1 MPDTIYHIK
10 ITADISNMAAVA
22 IMIHMVVEEAV
33 EMVEDTEIV
42 VMEDKMIAMATK
54 IPDMII
60 NPQ

>member
-1 MPDTIYHIK
+1 
-10 ITADISNMAAVA
+10 MAAVA

-33 EMVEDTEIV
+33 EMEEDTEIV